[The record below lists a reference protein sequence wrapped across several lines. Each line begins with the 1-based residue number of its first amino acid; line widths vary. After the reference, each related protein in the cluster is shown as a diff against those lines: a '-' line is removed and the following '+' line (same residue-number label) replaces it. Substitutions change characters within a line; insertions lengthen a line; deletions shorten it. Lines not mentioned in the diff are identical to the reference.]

1 MSNFLSIIDK
11 NNNSSLD
18 EIKQFVIKAI
28 KSQVPSFEN
37 KLSELHNCLK
47 INQVNEVRL
56 KTFNMINTDL
66 DWENLILDICEAE
79 LKEKHGSDLLIQSK
93 INLSIQMPDDKTS
106 ILPIHTD
113 SSSADSPFQTN
124 IWIPLT
130 DAFDTNSMFVL
141 DEKQTMKFIND
152 VGSKTIKDFHSS
164 NFKINKENFVKI
176 DYGQILFFN
185 PSILHG
191 NVLNETNKTRVSI
204 NVRVK
209 SLFAPEPDLR
219 NADRKFGTYYKI
231 LKISKETRFA
241 LNFINSGYLK

>member
-47 INQVNEVRL
+47 IDQVNEVRL

-66 DWENLILDICEAE
+66 DWENLILDICETE

-93 INLSIQMPDDKTS
+93 INLSIQMPADKPS

-164 NFKINKENFVKI
+164 NFKINKENFVKRNERVDSGTVI
-176 DYGQILFFN
+176 AQLGNTGQKSSGPHLHFEIWKDGKPINPLSFFQDY
-185 PSILHG
+185 S
-191 NVLNETNKTRVSI
+191 K
-204 NVRVK
+204 K
-209 SLFAPEPDLR
+209 SDKLLR
-219 NADRKFGTYYKI
+219 
-231 LKISKETRFA
+231 
-241 LNFINSGYLK
+241 